1 MVAGSIP
8 AEGAPKRGTL
18 SQSELV
24 PLVTEL
30 LSAYQDKNIVSI
42 AKMFADD
49 VVLRD
54 WNLEVIGKEAA
65 IAEFTKNFN
74 SVKSLQIEVLRV
86 YESSISIAAEIEIVI
101 EGHETLR
108 VVDIVTFN
116 EDRLVK
122 SIISYKGL

>member
-1 MVAGSIP
+1 M
-8 AEGAPKRGTL
+8 

-101 EGHETLR
+101 DGNETLR
-108 VVDIVTFN
+108 VVDIVSFN
-116 EDRLVK
+116 EDRLVT